1 MKKAL
6 VFLTV
11 LLLSISLNA
20 QSPKFSVGVI
30 GSHFHNNSSSDRIS
44 EANNPF
50 GYGVVLAGKFTDEFS
65 MGLTFEYLKDD
76 LEFDNGKEEDFRAH
90 YSLFLHPF
98 KTEYFQPYLSGGVVY
113 THRTLSFEN
122 EADETENLLNGRFSV
137 GVDVPIVAN
146 LFINGDL
153 GVYTNG
159 FGLVGWGST
168 IGLRFGL

>member
-1 MKKAL
+1 MKKSL
-6 VFLTV
+6 V
-11 LLLSISLNA
+11 LLTILLLTININA
-20 QSPKFSVGVI
+20 QSPKFSVGII
-30 GSHFHNNSSSDRIS
+30 GSHFHNNSVSARIS

-50 GYGVVLAGKFTDEFS
+50 GYGIVLASRFTDEFS
-65 MGLTFEYLKDD
+65 MGLTLEYLKDN
-76 LEFDNGKEEDFRAH
+76 LQYDNGKEEDFRAH

-122 EADETENLLNGRFSV
+122 EADDSEDLLNARFSL

-153 GVYTNG
+153 GVYTDG
-159 FGLVGWGST
+159 FGFVGWGST
-168 IGLRFGL
+168 LGFRFTL